1 MDSRGTHGSLMARD
15 SIREQKPLCNC
26 DRNWTGY
33 STGEVRTFLEWDPVP
48 GGCRVANTGYALT
61 GLRPAGK
68 AIGGPEREM
77 VARTRATISLSGP
90 RLPPQKRLPCGS
102 AAPVFTGPGRRRR
115 PGPGRSTAGG
125 RSVHSPGQTAA
136 VRQSP
141 ARKRGRYS
149 AASR

>member
-1 MDSRGTHGSLMARD
+1 MSRD
-15 SIREQKPLCNC
+15 SIRERKPRCNC

-48 GGCRVANTGYALT
+48 GGCRVANTGYALV

-68 AIGGPEREM
+68 TLGGLDVRDGG
-77 VARTRATISLSGP
+77 AHQGHH
-90 RLPPQKRLPCGS
+90 LPPRSAVAVKRQRR
-102 AAPVFTGPGRRRR
+102 PVFTGPGRRRR